1 MVFYTTFIAY
11 YMDSKFKEYKDLFD
25 AFIASDLPKIS
36 PKELYEP
43 YHYII
48 NLDAKRIR
56 PIMMLAAKS
65 FFGEIDKDDLR
76 AALAIELFHN
86 FSLMH
91 DDIMDKSDTRRGFPT
106 VHKKYGENSAILSG
120 DAMLIL
126 SYQLLQN
133 IQNTDH
139 FLEVYRLYNKTAV
152 EICIGQQLDM
162 NFENE
167 LNVSEPEYLMMI
179 EHKTA
184 VLLAC
189 SMKIGAILGNASEA
203 DKLAFYEFGLNTGMA
218 FQIQDDL
225 LDTFGESSAV
235 GKRIGGDICNNKK
248 TLLFIKA
255 LQNAHKTHRE
265 LILQWLQTSEFNE
278 DKVSELTQIYIDSG
292 AKEYTI
298 NKRNYY
304 YDKAVKSIQ
313 NSSISEEYK
322 KYLINFAQK
331 AVDRIK

>member
-1 MVFYTTFIAY
+1 MPSF
-11 YMDSKFKEYKDLFD
+11 MNSKFKEYKEIFD
-25 AFIASDLPKIS
+25 AFLVSDLPKVA

-43 YHYII
+43 YHYIL

-56 PIMMLAAKS
+56 PILMLASKS
-65 FFGEIDKDDLR
+65 CFGDINRDDMCT
-76 AALAIELFHN
+76 ALAIELFHN

-106 VHKKYGENSAILSG
+106 VHKKFSENSAILSG

-126 SYQLLQN
+126 SYQLLEKIENQH
-133 IQNTDH
+133 H
-139 FLEVYRLYNKTAV
+139 FFEIYKLYNKTAV

-162 NFENE
+162 NFETE
-167 LNVSEPEYLMMI
+167 FNVSEAEYLMMI

-189 SMKIGAILGNASEA
+189 SLQIGAILGDASA
-203 DKLAFYEFGLNTGMA
+203 FDKKAFYDFGLNIGMA

-225 LDTFGESSAV
+225 LDTFGDEAAV

-248 TLLFIKA
+248 TLLLIKSIQA
-255 LQNAHKTHRE
+255 AHKIHKE
-265 LILQWLQTSEFNE
+265 LIIQWLQTNEFNE
-278 DKVSELTQIYIDSG
+278 DKVKDITQIYIDSG
-292 AKEYTI
+292 ARNYVI
-298 NKRNYY
+298 NKRNEYY
-304 YDKAVKSIQ
+304 EKAIKSLD
-313 NSSISEEYK
+313 NASISEDNKEI
-322 KYLINFAQK
+322 LISFAQK